1 MPIIP
6 SHRKKHIPMKK
17 ITAPFFAACIIV
29 GVGCHWVGVRGNG
42 HLKTDQRTISAFTT
56 VDASGTFT
64 IEWRNGPPALSITTD
79 ENLLPYID
87 NQVSGDT
94 LHLHTRE
101 NIWPTHGIKVVISSP
116 TRTGAKISGA
126 VKLTANQL
134 SGPRFALE
142 STGASQVTL
151 DGNIDELL
159 AEMTGASELIASG
172 LQTKTTE
179 ISTTGASDAEI
190 AVNEILKVAI
200 TGAGKVSYS
209 GNPKTIEKHITGAG
223 SIRHKD

>member
-1 MPIIP
+1 
-6 SHRKKHIPMKK
+6 MKK
-17 ITAPFFAACIIV
+17 ITAVFFSACIIV

-42 HLKTDQRTISAFTT
+42 HLKTDQHTISAFAT
-56 VDASGTFT
+56 VDASGVFT
-64 IEWRNGPPALSITTD
+64 IEWRNGAPALSITTD

-94 LHLHTRE
+94 LHLHTSE

-116 TRTGAKISGA
+116 TRTGARISGA
-126 VKLTANQL
+126 VKLTANQI

-142 STGASQVTL
+142 STGASQVKL
-151 DGNIDELL
+151 DGNTDELL
-159 AEMTGASELIASG
+159 ADMRGASELNASA
-172 LQTKTTE
+172 LQTKATE

-190 AVNEILKVAI
+190 AVSETLKVSI